1 MAVSSLSKAAIPL
14 LMMLSFALYAQNMS
28 FVKSFDPS
36 KLWSEDIEDMY
47 SSSAATGSP
56 DVRAVNMS
64 EEPDTAIVITSS
76 WIPSHP
82 STNMIETVVNST
94 VHLKGLSPSTP
105 IIITIDTFVH
115 GSSILSTKDDAATH
129 SKKLEALEEYA
140 NRLFEKYLPNPRIHV
155 LPGMSNL
162 HIGGSTYKA
171 VSLIEK
177 HYPSVKYLYYLQHD
191 FYFVKHVDHRL
202 LVNLMEQYPSR
213 VNYVVFPKRWNV
225 NLECGNETAIV
236 LNHTTI
242 PEDTTTTQLS
252 FGNTTSNNRTTST
265 PIANENDPR
274 WTEPTLTIS
283 PSGKY
288 SDNNHFVRFKWY
300 KETLESLVFLGRPP
314 EFPLQK
320 RAFDTCRENKGIGL
334 WVYDQVV
341 TLHLDGRNTKEY

>member
-115 GSSILSTKDDAATH
+115 GSSILSTKDDAATL

-202 LVNLMEQYPSR
+202 LVNVMEQYPSR

-225 NLECGNETAIV
+225 NREIGNETAIV

-242 PEDTTTTQLS
+242 PEDT
-252 FGNTTSNNRTTST
+252 NSNAIKFWQYHEQQQDNVN
-265 PIANENDPR
+265 ANC
-274 WTEPTLTIS
+274 
-283 PSGKY
+283 
-288 SDNNHFVRFKWY
+288 
-300 KETLESLVFLGRPP
+300 
-314 EFPLQK
+314 Q
-320 RAFDTCRENKGIGL
+320 RERSKM
-334 WVYDQVV
+334 D
-341 TLHLDGRNTKEY
+341 